1 MESVKN
7 MIPMNLKSHTIHRTL
22 THMTRRMKEIKID
35 DETREVLKQA
45 LLRLSLSARAYHK
58 VIKVAQTIADIAG
71 SKNIARQHVLEALQY
86 RPKHE

>member
-35 DETREVLKQA
+35 VVNVN
-45 LLRLSLSARAYHK
+45 LLLQITNVSASHAPF
-58 VIKVAQTIADIAG
+58 G
-71 SKNIARQHVLEALQY
+71 SAINQY
-86 RPKHE
+86 AMIV